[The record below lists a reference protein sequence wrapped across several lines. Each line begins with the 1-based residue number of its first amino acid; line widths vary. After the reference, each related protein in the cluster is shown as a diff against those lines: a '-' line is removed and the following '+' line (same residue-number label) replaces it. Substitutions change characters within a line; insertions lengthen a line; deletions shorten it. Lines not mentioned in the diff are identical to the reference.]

1 MPSRA
6 AAGTSITRVRIW
18 TRSATVWPPAA
29 LTAASISA
37 AVAAAL
43 NLTRMGSVGPLLGA
57 GPVVVAVADGEAGGG
72 GGGGGGGGEPG
83 GGAGGAVHAG
93 HTSLVMPH
101 DRQLG
106 CRSPSGSAKCKVQS
120 AK

>member
-57 GPVVVAVADGEAGGG
+57 GPVVVAVADGEAVAVAVGLAV
-72 GGGGGGGGEPG
+72 
-83 GGAGGAVHAG
+83 AGTAVGVAVEVGAVVAV
-93 HTSLVMPH
+93 LVAVEAAVV
-101 DRQLG
+101 
-106 CRSPSGSAKCKVQS
+106 S
-120 AK
+120 